1 MISNLT
7 LIQTFY
13 QLAHEGSYSAAA
25 RNLGL
30 SYQSVANHV
39 RRLEQMIGDKLVESE
54 KGGKQVTL
62 TPRGHAM
69 YNLLHPELDIML
81 KRLALLID
89 KERPI
94 LRVGL
99 PQAAFF
105 YMFPKILK
113 RVQQEHEDI
122 ELQALERDT
131 MLPEM
136 VKDGSLDVCIS
147 ESFFGD
153 PMVPQRLL
161 GVYQLSLVVP
171 RAWDLELSEENI
183 AECLKD
189 RPFITYEP
197 GQTLRNIAV
206 DFLMQSGIEV
216 TISVSTSG
224 SSSVKRC
231 VEEGLGFAIIPNWC
245 LESEEPELQSVVLKS
260 IPEIKVYF
268 GHAQFLL
275 DSIYVKSLY
284 EACQENLSGKMLNV
298 AH

>member
-7 LIQTFY
+7 LFQTFY
-13 QLAHEGSYSAAA
+13 HLAKEGSYSAAA

-69 YNLLHPELDIML
+69 YNFLHPELDIML

-89 KERPI
+89 KEHPI

-99 PQAAFF
+99 PQAVFF
-105 YMFPKILK
+105 YLFPKILR
-113 RVQQEHEDI
+113 RVQQEHEGI
-122 ELQALERDT
+122 EFQALERDT
-131 MLPEM
+131 MLPEL

-161 GVYQLSLVVP
+161 GVYHLSLVIP
-171 RAWDLELSEENI
+171 RAWGLEPTEENI
-183 AECLKD
+183 AECVKD

-206 DFLMQSGIEV
+206 DFLVQSGIDPTV
-216 TISVSTSG
+216 SVSTSG

-231 VEEGLGFAIIPNWC
+231 VEEGLGFAIIPDWC
-245 LESEEPELQSVVLKS
+245 IEPEEPLLQSVVIRK

-275 DSIYVKSLY
+275 DSVYVKSLY
-284 EACQENLSGKMLNV
+284 DACQEYLFGKMPDV
-298 AH
+298 AQ

>member
-7 LIQTFY
+7 LMQTFY

-39 RRLEQMIGDKLVESE
+39 RRLEQMVGDKLVESE
-54 KGGKQVTL
+54 QGGKQVTL

-69 YNLLHPELDIML
+69 YNLLHPELEIML

-89 KERPI
+89 KERPV
-94 LRVGL
+94 LRIGL

-105 YMFPKILK
+105 YLFPKILR
-113 RVQQEHEDI
+113 RVQREHEGI

-131 MLPEM
+131 MLPEL

-161 GVYQLSLVVP
+161 GVYHLSLVVP
-171 RAWDLELSEENI
+171 RAWELAPSEENI
-183 AECLKD
+183 IECVRE

-197 GQTLRNIAV
+197 GQTLRNIAI
-206 DFLMQSGIEV
+206 DFLVQSGIEATV
-216 TISVSTSG
+216 SVSTSG
-224 SSSVKRC
+224 SSGVKRC
-231 VEEGLGFAIIPNWC
+231 VEEGLGFAIIPTWC
-245 LESEEPELQSVVLKS
+245 IEPDEPQIQSVVLRS

-268 GHAQFLL
+268 GHAQFL
-275 DSIYVKSLY
+275 SESVYVKSLY
-284 EACQENLSGKMLNV
+284 EACQENLSEKMLDV

>member
-13 QLAHEGSYSAAA
+13 HLAHEGSYSAAA

-30 SYQSVANHV
+30 SYQSVSNHV
-39 RRLEQMIGDKLVESE
+39 RRLEQMIVDKLVETE
-54 KGGKQVTL
+54 KGGKQVKL

-81 KRLALLID
+81 KRLALLMD
-89 KERPI
+89 KKRPV

-99 PQAAFF
+99 PQAVFF
-105 YMFPKILK
+105 YLFPKILR
-113 RVQQEHEDI
+113 RVQQEHEGI
-122 ELQALERDT
+122 EFRALERDT
-131 MLPEM
+131 MLPEL

-161 GVYQLSLVVP
+161 GVYHLSLVIP
-171 RAWDLELSEENI
+171 SEWGLAPTEENI
-183 AECLKD
+183 VECVKD

-206 DFLMQSGIEV
+206 DFLAQSGIEATV
-216 TISVSTSG
+216 SVSTSG

-245 LESEEPELQSVVLKS
+245 LEPDEPQLQSVVLRKG
-260 IPEIKVYF
+260 PEIKVYF
-268 GHAQFLL
+268 GHAQFLS
-275 DSIYVKSLY
+275 DSVYVKTLY
-284 EACQENLSGKMLNV
+284 DACQENLAGKMFDAEN
-298 AH
+298 

>member
-25 RNLGL
+25 RHLGL

-54 KGGKQVTL
+54 KGGKHVTL

-69 YNLLHPELDIML
+69 YHLLHPELDIML

-89 KERPI
+89 KERPV
-94 LRVGL
+94 LRIGL

-105 YMFPKILK
+105 YLFPKILK
-113 RVQQEHEDI
+113 RVQQEHEGI

-131 MLPEM
+131 MLPDL

-161 GVYQLSLVVP
+161 GIYHLSLIVP
-171 RAWDLELSEENI
+171 RSWELELSEENI
-183 AECLKD
+183 GECLRD

-206 DFLMQSGIEV
+206 DFLAQSGIEAAV
-216 TISVSTSG
+216 SVSTSG

-245 LESEEPELQSVVLKS
+245 IEPDEPTLQSVVLS
-260 IPEIKVYF
+260 NIPEIKVYF
-268 GHAQFLL
+268 GHAQFLA
-275 DSIYVKSLY
+275 DSIYVRSLY
-284 EACQENLSGKMLNV
+284 EACQEHLSGKMLDV

>member
-7 LIQTFY
+7 LLQTFY
-13 QLAHEGSYSAAA
+13 HLAHEGSYSAAA

-54 KGGKQVTL
+54 KGGKQVAL

-69 YNLLHPELDIML
+69 YKLLHPELDIML

-89 KERPI
+89 KERPV

-105 YMFPKILK
+105 YLFPGIL
-113 RVQQEHEDI
+113 RRMQREHEGI
-122 ELQALERDT
+122 EIRALERDT
-131 MLPEM
+131 VLPDL

-161 GVYQLSLVVP
+161 GVYQLCLVVP
-171 RAWDLELSEENI
+171 RSWEIEPSEENI
-183 AECLKD
+183 SEQLKD

-197 GQTLRNIAV
+197 GQTLRNFAI
-206 DFLMQSGIEV
+206 DFLVQSGIEASV
-216 TISVSTSG
+216 SVSTSG

-231 VEEGLGFAIIPNWC
+231 VEEGLGFAIIPSWC
-245 LESEEPELQSVVLKS
+245 IEADEPRLLSVVLEN
-260 IPEIKVYF
+260 IPEIKMYF
-268 GHAQFLL
+268 GHAQFL
-275 DSIYVKSLY
+275 SNSVYVKSLY
-284 EACQENLSGKMLNV
+284 DACQENLSGKMLDI

>member
-1 MISNLT
+1 
-7 LIQTFY
+7 
-13 QLAHEGSYSAAA
+13 
-25 RNLGL
+25 
-30 SYQSVANHV
+30 
-39 RRLEQMIGDKLVESE
+39 MIGDKLVESE

-81 KRLALLID
+81 KRLALLMD
-89 KERPI
+89 KERPV

-105 YMFPKILK
+105 YLFSKIL
-113 RVQQEHEDI
+113 RRIQQEHEGI
-122 ELQALERDT
+122 EFRALERDT
-131 MLPEM
+131 MLPEL

-161 GVYQLSLVVP
+161 GVYHLSLVVP
-171 RAWDLELSEENI
+171 RDWGLAPTEDNISE
-183 AECLKD
+183 CVKD

-206 DFLMQSGIEV
+206 DFLKQSGIEATV
-216 TISVSTSG
+216 SVSTSG

-245 LESEEPELQSVVLKS
+245 LEADEPQLQSVVLRKS
-260 IPEIKVYF
+260 PEIKVYF
-268 GHAQFLL
+268 GHAQFLS
-275 DSIYVKSLY
+275 DSIYVKTLY
-284 EACQENLSGKMLNV
+284 DACQENLSGKMFDV
-298 AH
+298 ED

>member
-7 LIQTFY
+7 LLQTFY
-13 QLAHEGSYSAAA
+13 HLAHEGSYSAAA

-39 RRLEQMIGDKLVESE
+39 RRLEQIIGDKLVESE
-54 KGGKQVTL
+54 KGGKQVAL

-89 KERPI
+89 KERPV

-99 PQAAFF
+99 PQAVFF
-105 YMFPKILK
+105 YLFPKIL
-113 RVQQEHEDI
+113 RQVQQEHEGI
-122 ELQALERDT
+122 EIQALERDT
-131 MLPEM
+131 VLPEL

-171 RAWDLELSEENI
+171 RAWNLAPSEENI
-183 AECLKD
+183 VECVRD

-197 GQTLRNIAV
+197 GQTLRNIAI
-206 DFLMQSGIEV
+206 DFLVQSGVEAPV
-216 TISVSTSG
+216 SVSTSG

-245 LESEEPELQSVVLKS
+245 IEADEPRLQSVVLGN

-268 GHAQFLL
+268 GHAKFL
-275 DSIYVKSLY
+275 SGSVYVKSLY
-284 EACQENLSGKMLNV
+284 DACQENLSGKMLDV

>member
-13 QLAHEGSYSAAA
+13 HLAQEGSYSAAA

-39 RRLEQMIGDKLVESE
+39 RRLEQMIGEKLVESE

-62 TPRGHAM
+62 TPRGHSM
-69 YNLLHPELDIML
+69 YKLLHPELDIML
-81 KRLALLID
+81 KRLSLLVD
-89 KERPI
+89 RERPI

-99 PQAAFF
+99 PQAAF
-105 YMFPKILK
+105 YYLFP
-113 RVQQEHEDI
+113 RVLRRFQKEHEGI

-131 MLPEM
+131 MLPEL

-147 ESFFGD
+147 ESYFGD
-153 PMVPQRLL
+153 AMVPQRLL
-161 GVYQLSLVVP
+161 GVYHLSLIVP
-171 RAWDLELSEENI
+171 RAWQLDLSENTI
-183 AECLKD
+183 AECVKD
-189 RPFITYEP
+189 RPFVTYEP

-206 DFLMQSGIEV
+206 DFLVQLGVEPSV
-216 TISVSTSG
+216 SVSTSG

-245 LESEEPELQSVVLKS
+245 IEPDEPRLQSLVLQN

-268 GHAQFLL
+268 GHAQFLAG
-275 DSIYVKSLY
+275 SIYVRSLY
-284 EACQENLSGKMLNV
+284 DACQEYLSGQALDV
-298 AH
+298 PR

>member
-13 QLAHEGSYSAAA
+13 HLAHEGSYSAAA

-39 RRLEQMIGDKLVESE
+39 RRLEQTIGDKLVESE

-89 KERPI
+89 KERPV

-105 YMFPKILK
+105 YLFPKILR
-113 RVQQEHEDI
+113 RVQQEHDGI
-122 ELQALERDT
+122 ELRALERDT
-131 MLPEM
+131 MLPEL

-161 GVYQLSLVVP
+161 GVYHLSLVVP
-171 RAWDLELSEENI
+171 RAWGLAPSEENI
-183 AECLKD
+183 VECVKD

-206 DFLMQSGIEV
+206 DFLVQSGIEATV
-216 TISVSTSG
+216 SVSTSG

-245 LESEEPELQSVVLKS
+245 IDPDEPLIQSVLLRK

-268 GHAQFLL
+268 GHAQFLS
-275 DSIYVKSLY
+275 DSVYVKSLY
-284 EACQENLSGKMLNV
+284 DACQEHLSGNMLDV
-298 AH
+298 PR